1 MVTVSVLSAPIFQ
14 PTHLGFVFTV
24 ALRQVYIFRFSPATP
39 SAGYRDQRFY
49 LTTDSVALSNQLH
62 NVVVG
67 DDEHEGN

>member
-1 MVTVSVLSAPIFQ
+1 M
-14 PTHLGFVFTV
+14 THFGVVFTV
-24 ALRQVYIFRFSPATP
+24 ALRQVYVARLSPAAP